1 MYTDIY
7 TRDTLKN
14 IKPVSGFNA
23 LIKQERYRSDRSNQK
38 FTLITFDIDELKGK
52 IKNAVHFIDAFSSR
66 LRASDATGWLNDRQI
81 AVLLPDTTIE
91 GAHKLAHN
99 IFEKSVHPDPAP
111 QYNVYMYPSMNWND
125 KEKVNEQL
133 SREDDVYEKF
143 ASGHSIPVWKRAID
157 IIGSF
162 FGLIILSPLLLFI
175 AALIKIISPGSVFFR
190 QERIGKS
197 GKVFTLFKFRTM
209 KENNDSTVHSKYL
222 KELINGDSSEEKPM
236 MKIDNDPRIIPLGN
250 FIRST
255 CLDELPQLFNVLR
268 GDMSLIGPRPP
279 IPYEAEEYLRWHTRR
294 FDITPGLTGLWQVSG
309 KNRTT
314 FKEMIRLDIKYA
326 AERSFWLDLKILF
339 RTPLVV
345 ISQFQESL
353 IPVLGKSLI
362 VKKVTEKGN
371 YCLEC

>member
-1 MYTDIY
+1 
-7 TRDTLKN
+7 
-14 IKPVSGFNA
+14 
-23 LIKQERYRSDRSNQK
+23 
-38 FTLITFDIDELKGK
+38 
-52 IKNAVHFIDAFSSR
+52 
-66 LRASDATGWLNDRQI
+66 
-81 AVLLPDTTIE
+81 
-91 GAHKLAHN
+91 
-99 IFEKSVHPDPAP
+99 
-111 QYNVYMYPSMNWND
+111 MNWND